1 MNQKSRQKAISSA
14 ERDFYK
20 LLNNANFGIDCRNNI
35 GNCTLKPIYDEISET
50 AYIKRFD
57 SIFDNENYRNFYD
70 VEIMREDVN
79 QKFDQLI
86 LNLDKNGPTY
96 EARKYWYQ
104 NKKEEDLDS
113 IHSLEAKRKKS
124 GKKRKF
130 HDTEKK
136 IEETTKSK
144 KTKMIPKFNCRESA
158 SIKSFAVKKND
169 QVKLTTRFLSGKMLM
184 FTKLSLMSFIFNML
198 ETFCFPDEKV
208 QKILQKYMIEKVHIY
223 HILTNTDSTCLKFLF
238 VSKPDN
244 AICENKHRDVIFE
257 IIIASKVYN
266 RFDNFRDNNSI

>member
-1 MNQKSRQKAISSA
+1 MNQKSRQKAISPV
-14 ERDFYK
+14 ECDFYK

-35 GNCTLKPIYDEISET
+35 GNCTLKPIYDEISEI

-70 VEIMREDVN
+70 VEIMREEVN

-124 GKKRKF
+124 GKKRKY
-130 HDTEKK
+130 HDIEKK

-144 KTKMIPKFNCRESA
+144 KTKMILKFNCRESA
-158 SIKSFAVKKND
+158 SIKSFAVKK
-169 QVKLTTRFLSGKMLM
+169 K
-184 FTKLSLMSFIFNML
+184 
-198 ETFCFPDEKV
+198 
-208 QKILQKYMIEKVHIY
+208 
-223 HILTNTDSTCLKFLF
+223 
-238 VSKPDN
+238 
-244 AICENKHRDVIFE
+244 
-257 IIIASKVYN
+257 
-266 RFDNFRDNNSI
+266 